1 MAQSEPAA
9 IGAVLLGLWMVGITL
24 MRTKLTVYG
33 FQTVLLGLLAAWIGV
48 RQHETALVNAG
59 LAVALLKGVGVPIY
73 LARVARKIGCRRDE
87 GMLIAPPFLLF
98 LTIGALASLALFRP
112 FDEALATAGLPAI
125 ALIMVGM
132 VLMVSR
138 RLAISQILGFLV
150 MENGMFLFTVAQPRS
165 MPLVVEL
172 GVLLDALVA
181 TMLAGL
187 LVFRIRDSFE
197 HIDVSEL
204 KQLKG

>member
-48 RQHETALVNAG
+48 RQHETALVIAG